1 MKLSFGTCDEDTYIQ
16 NVNYK
21 SWNEKKKWFDWYT
34 WTWNMLTFGWN
45 KSSVQPWRIRGGC
58 AARGSRPPEYRIGNK
73 SWPSCICIWPT
84 DRLYLY
90 PTLNMK
96 ICWQLRCLSSVFEIL
111 WDGDCFKPAGDGVA
125 KLDKSPL
132 VDRER
137 AKSVKLFRHP
147 EGSSEVKMK
156 NILHIN
162 IARIANAAQCHS

>member
-45 KSSVQPWRIRGGC
+45 KSSTLTYSWRLCCTGI
-58 AARGSRPPEYRIGNK
+58 STSWISDWVK

-147 EGSSEVKMK
+147 EGSSDVKWK
-156 NILHIN
+156 TSSI
-162 IARIANAAQCHS
+162 